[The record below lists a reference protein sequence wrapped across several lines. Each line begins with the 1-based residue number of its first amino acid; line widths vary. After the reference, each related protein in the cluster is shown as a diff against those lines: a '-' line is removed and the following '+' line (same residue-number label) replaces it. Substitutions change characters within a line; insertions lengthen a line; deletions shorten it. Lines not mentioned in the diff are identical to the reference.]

1 MKLEALDLIAY
12 GPFTRQH
19 FGFPSAFTIV
29 FGLNEAGKTSALRAI
44 TDGLYGIPLQTSD
57 DFIHPY
63 RDLRIG
69 LALSDGAHRL
79 EFIRRKANVQ
89 SLRGLDDATAVEDSE
104 LERFLKGLSRADFE
118 TMFGISHERLVQGGR
133 EIAAGKGEVGQILFA
148 AAAGLIGLQT
158 TLDRL
163 EQQAGELYAPRASSK
178 SIHLKLRQ
186 IKEAASELRQKQ
198 VGVAVFEKNREAL
211 DDVAGRLAACDTGI
225 EEARRESERLKR
237 IQKALSTIAGRK
249 LALAE
254 WRELAGVPALD
265 SEYSA
270 RLERAERDLDAA
282 NLAVRESELE
292 MARSVEAAGALVVP
306 GDLLAADDR
315 VRRLYEQKSAVE
327 KSKQDCIRR
336 ETDLAQSH
344 RTIGKQVEMLKP
356 GLSLEQAASLEPGV
370 VVRKHVQELAALAP
384 QLEAQQR
391 SLEGALVSAR
401 SKVVDYD
408 RGLTETPAPP
418 DAAPLSRLINR
429 ARRELDF
436 AKARQLRTDADVN
449 EGKLRAALAALP
461 LWTGSGEDLEILQVP
476 GPEAIEEMRA
486 AFQASENAER
496 AAREGLAQADKSL
509 NEARTERDAVI
520 AAHSVP
526 TLDELR
532 RARSVREL
540 GWAAIQR
547 IWRDAVTDA
556 PEGREFLERIGAD
569 DLTSGYDDAVKQAD
583 GVADRMREAAEKV
596 ERVAMLDVQIAA
608 WEERRKEASLRLEG
622 VRTEGEG
629 VRARWLESW
638 SGAQLTPGSP
648 AAMLN
653 WLRKREAAMQFVAKL
668 RELRTQLAE
677 WEIQESG
684 TASELRGLL
693 AVFGGVEDAN
703 DAAGML
709 DRAEQALGLSE
720 AVANRRRTLES
731 DRQAQAREID
741 RIERDLSEL
750 EKSRTEWNTNWDAAL
765 RQAGLDPGTSP
776 AAAEA
781 YLSAVLEIQT
791 GLQAARE
798 LDTRIRKMHADAAAF
813 EGEVGSLVES
823 LDPELKRFA
832 PEQAIV
838 QLHQALASAKEN
850 LKLLQR
856 EETTKKAWEK
866 KQKKA
871 AGDAERAS
879 AEIARLCR
887 EAGVDDPPSA
897 RAVCERVNRR
907 RELEKRLT
915 GFQEGLSMVCGAK
928 TIEEFIVEA
937 EAVDPDSVPGLL
949 DAIERRSSEL
959 RTEREALDIRRRGLE
974 AEALSFESADGAAI
988 AQHISG
994 LSGAL
999 SADVEEYVRLK
1010 TASVV
1015 LRKAIEQ
1022 YRERNQGPVLE
1033 HAGRLFSAMT
1043 RSSFGGLRVESV
1055 EGKSILVGTRTD
1067 GRTVEVSGMSD
1078 GTCDQLYL
1086 ALRIASLEH
1095 YFGSHAPVPF
1105 IVDDVLL
1112 SFDDE
1117 RAAAALSLL
1126 NDLSAKTQ
1134 IVFFTH
1140 HRHLAEL
1147 AKRATEAAVVEIG

>member
-1 MKLEALDLIAY
+1 MRLEALDLIAY
-12 GPFTRQH
+12 GPFTRQR
-19 FGFPSAFTIV
+19 FEFSSAFTIV
-29 FGLNEAGKTSALRAI
+29 YGLNEAGKTSALRALA
-44 TDGLYGIPLQTSD
+44 DGLYGIPLQTAD
-57 DFIHPY
+57 GFIHPY

-69 LALSDGAHRL
+69 LALADGAHRL

-89 SLRGLDDATAVEDSE
+89 SLRGLDDATTVEDSE
-104 LERFLKGLSRADFE
+104 LERFLQGLSRADFE

-158 TLDRL
+158 TLDHL
-163 EQQAGELYAPRASSK
+163 EQQAGELYAPQARTK
-178 SIHLKLRQ
+178 SIHVKLRQ
-186 IKEAASELRQKQ
+186 IKDTASELRRKQ
-198 VGVAVFEKNREAL
+198 VGVAVFEKNQEAL
-211 DDVAGRLAACDTGI
+211 KDVAGRLAACDAGI
-225 EEARRESERLKR
+225 DEARRESERLKR
-237 IQKALSTIAGRK
+237 IQKALPTIAGRK
-249 LALAE
+249 QALAE

-265 SEYSA
+265 AEYSA
-270 RLERAERDLDAA
+270 RLERAERALDAA
-282 NLAVRESELE
+282 NLAVRESESE
-292 MARSVEAAGALVVP
+292 IARSVEAAAALVVP
-306 GDLLAADDR
+306 GGLLAEDDR
-315 VRRLYEQKSAVE
+315 IRRLYEQKSAVE
-327 KSKQDCIRR
+327 KSKQDCVRR
-336 ETDLAQSH
+336 ETDLAQLH
-344 RTIGKQVEMLKP
+344 RTVGKQVEMLKP

-384 QLEAQQR
+384 QLEARQKL
-391 SLEGALVSAR
+391 LEGALASAR
-401 SKVVDYD
+401 SKVADYD
-408 RGLTETPAPP
+408 RGLTEIPASP
-418 DAAPLSRLINR
+418 DAAPLAQLINR

-436 AKARQLRTDADVN
+436 AKARQLRTDTDVHQ
-449 EGKLRAALAALP
+449 EKLRAALAALP
-461 LWTGSGEDLEILQVP
+461 LWSGSGEDLETLQVP

-496 AAREGLAQADKSL
+496 AAREGLAQAEKSL
-509 NEARTERDAVI
+509 SEARTERDAVI

-526 TLDELR
+526 TLDDLR

-608 WEERRKEASLRLEG
+608 WEGRRKEALLG
-622 VRTEGEG
+622 LDDVRAAGEG

-638 SGAQLTPGSP
+638 SGARLTPGSP
-648 AAMLN
+648 AAMIN
-653 WLRKREAAMQFVAKL
+653 WLRKREAAIQLVAKL

-677 WEIQESG
+677 WEVQESR

-693 AVFGGVEDAN
+693 AAFGSADDASN
-703 DAAGML
+703 AAGML
-709 DRAEQALGLSE
+709 DRAEQALGQAE
-720 AVANRRRTLES
+720 AAANRRRTLES

-741 RIERDLSEL
+741 RIERELSEL
-750 EKSRTEWNTNWDAAL
+750 EKSRTEWNVSWDAAL

-791 GLQAARE
+791 GLQAARD
-798 LDTRIRKMHADAAAF
+798 LDTRIRKMRADAALF
-813 EGEVGSLVES
+813 EGEVGGLVES
-823 LDPELKRFA
+823 LDPELKRFTL
-832 PEQAIV
+832 EQAIV
-838 QLHQALASAKEN
+838 QLHQALTSAKAN
-850 LKLLQR
+850 VKLLQR
-856 EETTKKAWEK
+856 EETTKKEWEK
-866 KQKKA
+866 KQRKA
-871 AGDAERAS
+871 AGDAERTG
-879 AEIARLCR
+879 AELARLCR
-887 EAGVDDPPSA
+887 EAGAGDPPSA
-897 RAVCERVNRR
+897 RAVCERANRR

-915 GFQEGLSMVCGAK
+915 GYQEGLSMVCGAK
-928 TIEEFIVEA
+928 TIEEFIAEA
-937 EAVDPDSVPGLL
+937 EALDPDSVPGLL

-959 RTEREALDIRRRGLE
+959 RTEREGLDMLRRGLE
-974 AEALSFESADGAAI
+974 AEALSFENADGAA
-988 AQHISG
+988 ATQHISS
-994 LSGAL
+994 LAGAL

-1022 YRERNQGPVLE
+1022 YRDRNQGAVLE
-1033 HAGRLFSAMT
+1033 HAGRLFSALT
-1043 RSSFGGLRVESV
+1043 RGSFAGLRVESV
-1055 EGKSILVGTRTD
+1055 EGKSVLVGTRPG

-1086 ALRIASLEH
+1086 ALRVASLEH
-1095 YFGSHAPVPF
+1095 YFGSHGPVPF

-1117 RAAAALSLL
+1117 RAAAALSVL

-1140 HRHLAEL
+1140 HRHLVEL
-1147 AKRATEAAVVEIG
+1147 AKRATGATVVEI